1 MYIPKLFHET
11 RWPEIRRVIEE
22 NGFATI
28 VTCDG
33 GVPVATHAP
42 LRLIESPD
50 GSIKLEGHVSVANPQ
65 WRLFEQAAHT
75 LAIFTG
81 PHSYISPRW
90 YDHLNVP
97 TWNYIAVHVYGTPRL
112 VGDPAKA
119 REMLRGLVNQYEG
132 SYPGENRYRV
142 EDLPSDFLAGQM
154 KGIVCFEI
162 AIDDIQASFK
172 LSQNRNQASYEN
184 VVAELQR
191 SDDARA
197 QKVAEIMAE
206 RRCIKSQ
213 RLTNC
218 LTKED

>member
-11 RWPEIRRVIEE
+11 RWPEIKRVIEE

-28 VTCDG
+28 VSCDG

-42 LRLIESPD
+42 LRLIESSD
-50 GSIKLEGHVSVANPQ
+50 GSKKLEGHVSVANLQ
-65 WRLFEQAAHT
+65 WRLFEQAVRT

-81 PHSYISPRW
+81 PHSYVSPRW

-112 VGDPAKA
+112 MGEPAEV
-119 REMLRGLVNQYEG
+119 REVLKGLVNQYEG
-132 SYPGENRYRV
+132 SYQGENRYTV
-142 EDLPSDFLAGQM
+142 EGLPSDFLAGQM

-162 AIDDIQASFK
+162 AIDDVRASFK

-184 VVAELQR
+184 VIAELQKG
-191 SDDARA
+191 DAQA
-197 QKVAEIMAE
+197 QKVAEVMAE
-206 RRCIKSQ
+206 RRCVK
-213 RLTNC
+213 REDFTNC
-218 LTKED
+218 VKEG